1 MGVPMHVRKC
11 PTFGFERSQEIE
23 TMIGCRRWIEEK
35 ILASNFQR
43 WLNAIPSDTEVDPP
57 FFVESHGGT
66 QTIQLK
72 IRKREWLVLKTDK
85 KDLLFLRVF
94 DRITSVFWSNRSI

>member
-57 FFVESHGGT
+57 FFC
-66 QTIQLK
+66 
-72 IRKREWLVLKTDK
+72 
-85 KDLLFLRVF
+85 
-94 DRITSVFWSNRSI
+94 RITRGYSNDPAENKEKRMACFGNR